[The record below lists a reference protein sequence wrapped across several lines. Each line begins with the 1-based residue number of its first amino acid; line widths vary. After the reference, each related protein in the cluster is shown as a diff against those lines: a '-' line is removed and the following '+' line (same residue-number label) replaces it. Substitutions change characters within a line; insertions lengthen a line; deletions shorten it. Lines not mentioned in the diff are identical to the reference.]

1 VTLVALD
8 LVSKS
13 TLILASSKMISCLIV
28 NNLNEA
34 YLFL

>member
-8 LVSKS
+8 MVSKS
-13 TLILASSKMISCLIV
+13 TLILASSKMISCLII

-34 YLFL
+34 CLFL